1 MSLKRIF
8 LVLLILTLPS
18 KLIGDT
24 DVDNDNHQFY
34 YIHPPTLDVK
44 K

>member
-24 DVDNDNHQFY
+24 EIDDENHQY
-34 YIHPPTLDVK
+34 NL
-44 K
+44 